1 MIWLLIIIIIMI
13 ILTYPPLVT
22 AEGLEQHPLWGI
34 FYSIPAFYAMP
45 FILFH
50 LSNEYD
56 SKLLTIIAILQII
69 INIGIIVYG
78 YSERLWVSIMSVMA
92 LNVVTFIIRILITIS
107 FLYFS
112 YRILFWIPESNQ
124 ALPIFIKEQF
134 MPEIVEMV
142 SEIKNKSKAKIVE
155 YETNTES
162 STILLQTESNL
173 ESELNISQDWSK
185 SGNIINGGH
194 AVYDGTSYYIG
205 DSSLYELNTD
215 GQKKILLDKQVD
227 YINESGNYL
236 YFVIDDESKI
246 CRMCKD
252 GSNLTK
258 LSEYQV
264 HELTLYNDVLYFI
277 MTSEGET
284 NKICR
289 MNTDGSDFTEL
300 YYSNNGI
307 WYMNIWKDFVYFTD
321 LNENRN
327 IKCMSTDGSDIH
339 TINNAR
345 CYDVIVINDKIYYS
359 KDKDSR
365 YLYQMDLNGNNQTQL
380 NSIYSRNINYL
391 NGYLYYRDD
400 NYNMHRCELNGQND
414 NIICNNGNVTF
425 ITLAPDKIYYRPNGE
440 NSGLKEITFFN
451 AEDASNNIIIIT
463 LYPDKAPITCENFEK
478 LVSEGFYD
486 GLTFHRVVDDFVAQG
501 GDPQGLGK
509 EGSDKTI
516 KGEFS
521 SNGIENDLSH
531 QRGIVSMARNS
542 DPDGASSQFFICYTD
557 CSFLDGNYAAFG
569 KVTQGMEIV
578 DSFLNI
584 ERVIGSDGDVSFPI
598 TPIKMDKVTMMQP
611 DENGNPRIQIIMSD
625 FLNFKKDANE
635 EYGKENEIENLTE
648 KSQNNKKFEVYTDA
662 VTWQEAK
669 QKCIEKGGHL
679 AYITCREDYDTIL
692 LKLSSVELRYLWVG
706 ATTTISENNVYSS
719 WLDGTSLDFI
729 NNNNLWYPG
738 EPSGRDVTSSEKN
751 IEPYVMLWN
760 IKGEWSF
767 NDNSDISLQIYK
779 KKYFGYICEFEE

>member
-1 MIWLLIIIIIMI
+1 MNSSNSQNQAAPLQNIYFEDFLKNGRSKKKDLKGITFFLLCH
-13 ILTYPPLVT
+13 V
-22 AEGLEQHPLWGI
+22 GI
-34 FYSIPAFYAMP
+34 FGIVFGIYMVVSHRVFSNFSAKLENMQTSMEMTESLTLSTADEPA
-45 FILFH
+45 
-50 LSNEYD
+50 
-56 SKLLTIIAILQII
+56 
-69 INIGIIVYG
+69 V
-78 YSERLWVSIMSVMA
+78 
-92 LNVVTFIIRILITIS
+92 LNV
-107 FLYFS
+107 
-112 YRILFWIPESNQ
+112 
-124 ALPIFIKEQF
+124 
-134 MPEIVEMV
+134 
-142 SEIKNKSKAKIVE
+142 SEDD
-155 YETNTES
+155 NTES
-162 STILLQTESNL
+162 STISLQTESNSDL
-173 ESELNISQDWSK
+173 ELNISQDWSK

-365 YLYQMDLNGNNQTQL
+365 YLYQMDLNGNNQMQL
-380 NSIYSRNINYL
+380 NSICSRNINYL

-414 NIICNNGNVTF
+414 NIICNNGDVTF

-440 NSGLKEITFFN
+440 NSGLKEITVLN
-451 AEDASNNIIIIT
+451 T
-463 LYPDKAPITCENFEK
+463 
-478 LVSEGFYD
+478 
-486 GLTFHRVVDDFVAQG
+486 DDSATE
-501 GDPQGLGK
+501 PQK
-509 EGSDKTI
+509 
-516 KGEFS
+516 
-521 SNGIENDLSH
+521 
-531 QRGIVSMARNS
+531 
-542 DPDGASSQFFICYTD
+542 
-557 CSFLDGNYAAFG
+557 
-569 KVTQGMEIV
+569 
-578 DSFLNI
+578 
-584 ERVIGSDGDVSFPI
+584 
-598 TPIKMDKVTMMQP
+598 
-611 DENGNPRIQIIMSD
+611 
-625 FLNFKKDANE
+625 
-635 EYGKENEIENLTE
+635 
-648 KSQNNKKFEVYTDA
+648 NKRFEVYADA
-662 VTWQEAK
+662 ITWEEAR
-669 QKCIEKGGHL
+669 QKCIEKEGHL
-679 AYITCREDYDTIL
+679 AYITCQEDYDTIL
-692 LKLSSVELRYLWVG
+692 FKLSSTELRYLWVG
-706 ATTTISENNVYSS
+706 ATTTTSENDVYAS
-719 WLDGTSLDFI
+719 WLDGIALD
-729 NNNNLWYPG
+729 
-738 EPSGRDVTSSEKN
+738 
-751 IEPYVMLWN
+751 
-760 IKGEWSF
+760 
-767 NDNSDISLQIYK
+767 
-779 KKYFGYICEFEE
+779 